1 VKVEPAAG
9 LSEEA
14 RKKWLEMQE
23 EYSITDGQGILL
35 LDAMFEAW
43 DQMADAQE
51 KLKKEGSVTENP
63 STGYQRAH
71 PAAGILKDARQAY
84 LKALSM
90 LNLDVEDPGP
100 VGRPAGT

>member
-1 VKVEPAAG
+1 MKPEPAAG
-9 LSEEA
+9 LSKEA
-14 RKKWLEMQE
+14 RQQWVEMQQ

-35 LDAMFEAW
+35 LNTLFEAW
-43 DQMADAQE
+43 DQMQEAQK
-51 KLKKEGSVTENP
+51 KLKKDGFILENP

-84 LKALSM
+84 MKALSM
-90 LNLDVEDPGP
+90 LNLDVEDSGP

>member
-1 VKVEPAAG
+1 MKVEPAAG
-9 LSEEA
+9 LSKEA